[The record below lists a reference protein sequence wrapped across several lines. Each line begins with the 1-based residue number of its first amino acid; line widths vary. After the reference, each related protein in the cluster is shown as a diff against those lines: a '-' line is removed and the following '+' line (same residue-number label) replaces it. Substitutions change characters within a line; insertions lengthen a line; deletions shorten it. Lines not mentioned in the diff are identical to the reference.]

1 MKHLHLIIILSII
14 ALGIIFRFYNL
25 NWGSPFYF
33 HPDERNI
40 ASSVSQLRFPNQMNP
55 HFFAYGSLPIYTIY
69 FSGIIVNL
77 LTHIFSPASNLFQ
90 VSFENAILISR
101 WYSAIFSSALIGL
114 LYFIGKE
121 IKDRKTGVMSA
132 ILCATNVGLIQFS
145 HFGTFEIW
153 LTFWETVL
161 LYVCLKKD
169 EQGGFRQ
176 IAIMGILS
184 GMLVSIKI
192 SHIVLLLLPIFVI
205 FSSIFNLKKCWTKYV
220 FSVLLLALFSIFTFI
235 IISPFTI
242 IDQLS
247 FQNTMRY
254 EGGVAIGTLPVFYTQ
269 SFSGTIPVVFQFFH
283 IYPFL
288 LNPLLTLLFI
298 PSFFFVVFKGLKNR
312 NLTYL
317 LLATCYLLLF
327 LSQAFFYAKW
337 TRYMIPTLPFII
349 LIVALSLNKLIEK
362 TKKYTRTILVL
373 PYLLVFYLTLHAFFF
388 TYITYFQKDTREQAV
403 AFAKTHIPDNT
414 TEIISPVYDMGIVPF
429 NTSFPNI
436 DLINFYDIETDSNIE
451 SAYQQQI
458 KTAKYIILP
467 SQRIYP
473 SRLAYPEKFPI
484 GNMFYENLFNGN
496 LGFIK
501 MYQTPCDILCN
512 IIYAFGSAEETASIF
527 DRPTVT
533 IFKRE

>member
-1 MKHLHLIIILSII
+1 MKHLHLIIILSVI
-14 ALGIIFRFYNL
+14 ALGIIFRFYDL

-40 ASSVSQLRFPNQMNP
+40 ASSVSQLRFPEQMNP

-77 LTHIFSPASNLFQ
+77 ITHIFSPVSNLFQ
-90 VSFENAILISR
+90 VSFENALLISR

-176 IAIMGILS
+176 ISIMGMLS
-184 GMLVSIKI
+184 GMLISIKI

-205 FSSIFNLKKCWTKYV
+205 FSSIFNLKKYWIKYV

-235 IISPFTI
+235 IVSPFTV

-269 SFSGTIPVVFQFFH
+269 SFFGTIPIVFQFLH

-288 LNPLLTLLFI
+288 LSIPLLILFVVSFPFLLPDMVKKHNHALIFLGFFLLF
-298 PSFFFVVFKGLKNR
+298 F
-312 NLTYL
+312 
-317 LLATCYLLLF
+317 
-327 LSQAFFYAKW
+327 SQAFFYAKW

-349 LIVALSLNKLIEK
+349 LIVALSLHKLIEK
-362 TKKYTRTILVL
+362 TKKYTRAILIL

-388 TYITYFQKDTREQAV
+388 TYITYYQKDSREQAV
-403 AFAKTHIPDNT
+403 IFAKTHTSDT
-414 TEIISPVYDMGIVPF
+414 TSEIISPVYDMGIVPF
-429 NTSFPNI
+429 NTFFPNI

-451 SAYQQQI
+451 STYQQQI

-473 SRLAYPEKFPI
+473 SRLAYPEKFPL
-484 GNMFYENLFNGN
+484 GNWFYKNLFSGN
-496 LGFIK
+496 LGFTK